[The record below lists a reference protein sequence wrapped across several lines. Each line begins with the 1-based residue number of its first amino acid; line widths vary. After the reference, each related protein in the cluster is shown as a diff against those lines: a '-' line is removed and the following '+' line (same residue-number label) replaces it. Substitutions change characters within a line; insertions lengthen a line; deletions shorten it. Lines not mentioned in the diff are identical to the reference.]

1 MSRQVLA
8 RMTRFHVR
16 TSADRPET
24 VCLSGKNGSHRRTG
38 RMTRL
43 TRMYGPAVR
52 RKRFRRSGISGLASM
67 YPFSDWSSLC
77 SEPSWISAH
86 AISLPDRLRK
96 CRSGYAIEING
107 VPILHRLRGR
117 QLVAWTGFEPL
128 LAISGIQTEWVLLS
142 EASNLSDS
150 GNSGV

>member
-67 YPFSDWSSLC
+67 YPFSDWSLVVLRTIMD
-77 SEPSWISAH
+77 ISACDL
-86 AISLPDRLRK
+86 I
-96 CRSGYAIEING
+96 
-107 VPILHRLRGR
+107 
-117 QLVAWTGFEPL
+117 TG
-128 LAISGIQTEWVLLS
+128 Q
-142 EASNLSDS
+142 ASKVSFGLCH
-150 GNSGV
+150 